1 MAPRADYCLLVPG
14 ILYIFPGLLFL
25 FLEVSVMYR
34 TLFCNDIR
42 EEHIG
47 KTVKLAGWVDV
58 VRDHGGVIFVDIRDY
73 TGVTQAVI
81 HNEELLKNVNKETVI
96 SVSGTVEKRDAET
109 VNDKIAT
116 GNVELMVDELTVL
129 GRSKN
134 MLPFDV
140 RSSRQSKDELRL
152 KYRYLDL
159 RNPKNHDNLVMR
171 SRIIGHLRKKMEE
184 KNFLEMQTP
193 ILTAS
198 SPEGA
203 RDFLV
208 PSRKHPGKFYALPQ
222 APQQFK
228 QLLMVSGFDRYFQV
242 APCFRDE
249 DARADRSP
257 GEFYQLD
264 FEMAFSTQEEV
275 LDVCE
280 DVVHSTFVE
289 FSNKKVTPKPFR
301 RITYADAMMYY
312 GSDKPDLR
320 NPLIICDLTE
330 FFAHV
335 DFPAF
340 KGRPVRGIVADCTGK
355 SKKFFED
362 SLKYAMSDEVGLG
375 GLGYITLKEG
385 VFAGPIAK
393 FLSEEQKKEIIS
405 LTNVKEGETLFFIC
419 DEKKNDTEKKAGLIR
434 SYLAKPDQLDL
445 IKDDSFEFC
454 FVVDFPMYEID
465 EETGDTIFTHNP
477 FSMPQGGMDSLVNK
491 EPTEV
496 LAYQYD
502 LVCNGIEL
510 ASGAVRNHDT
520 EIMKKAF
527 SIAGYDEEELKK
539 RFNALYNAFQY
550 GAPPHAGM
558 APGIDRMVMLLTDE
572 EKILDV
578 IAFPLNGNAQDLLLG
593 APSEVTNQQLED
605 VHLLGSGSAL
615 AQRSA
620 AVSAGSKNQGKRS
633 TFSNAQQLNQLAL
646 TEKEEEVVEKIFA
659 QMNKNEEILKTC
671 DTENVSEMVHVMQ
684 MTNVLRE
691 DERKQPFSRESLLE
705 GAPAR
710 NEDSWQVPRL
720 VK

>member
-1 MAPRADYCLLVPG
+1 
-14 ILYIFPGLLFL
+14 
-25 FLEVSVMYR
+25 MYR
-34 TLFCNDIR
+34 THFCNDIR
-42 EEHIG
+42 DEHVG
-47 KTVKLAGWVDV
+47 KVVELAGWVDV
-58 VRDHGGVIFVDIRDY
+58 IRDHGGVIFIDLRDY
-73 TGVTQAVI
+73 TGITQVVV
-81 HNEELLKNVNKETVI
+81 HDEKLLLNVNRETVI
-96 SVSGTVEKRDAET
+96 SVSGKVEKRDAET
-109 VNDKIAT
+109 VNEKIAT
-116 GNVELMVDELTVL
+116 GTVELVADTLKVL
-129 GRSKN
+129 GKSTN
-134 MLPFDV
+134 MLPFEV
-140 RSSRQSKDELRL
+140 SNSRASKDELRL

-159 RNPKNHDNLVMR
+159 RNPVNHNNLVMR
-171 SRIIGHLRKKMEE
+171 SKIIRHLRNKMEE
-184 KNFLEMQTP
+184 KNFLDMQTP

-264 FEMAFSTQEEV
+264 FEMAFATQEEV
-275 LDVCE
+275 LDICE
-280 DVVHSTFVE
+280 DLIYDTFKT
-289 FSNKKVTPKPFR
+289 FSDKKVTEKPFR
-301 RITYADAMMYY
+301 RITYADAMMTY

-320 NPLIICDLTE
+320 NPLVICDLTE
-330 FFAHV
+330 FFSNVA
-335 DFPAF
+335 FPAF
-340 KGRPVRGIVADCTGK
+340 KGKPVRGIVANCVGK

-362 SLKYAMSDEVGLG
+362 SLKYATSMEVGLG

-393 FLSEEQKKEIIS
+393 FLSDEQKVEITQLS
-405 LTNVKEGETLFFIC
+405 GVKEGETLFFIC
-419 DEKKNDTEKKAGLIR
+419 DEKKNDTEKKAGMIR
-434 SYLAKPDQLDL
+434 NWLAAPTQLNL
-445 IKDDSFEFC
+445 IKDDAFEFC
-454 FVVDFPMYEID
+454 FVVDFPMYEED
-465 EETGDTIFTHNP
+465 EETGETIFTHNP
-477 FSMPQGGMDSLVNK
+477 FSMPQGGMEALLTKKPDD
-491 EPTEV
+491 V

-510 ASGAVRNHDT
+510 ASGAVRNHDI

-527 SIAGYDEEELKK
+527 EIAGYEEAELKK
-539 RFNALYNAFQY
+539 RFNALYTAFQY

-593 APSEVTNQQLED
+593 APSEVTDQQLED

-615 AQRSA
+615 AHRGTATKGGAKA
-620 AVSAGSKNQGKRS
+620 ASNKRS
-633 TFSNAQQLNQLAL
+633 TFSNAQQLNQLELTADEEAL
-646 TEKEEEVVEKIFA
+646 MQGIFDS
-659 QMNKNEEILKTC
+659 MKDSESKLKAV
-671 DTENVSEMVHVMQ
+671 DTDNVDPMVHVME
-684 MTNVLRE
+684 MTNVLRD
-691 DERKQPFSRESLLE
+691 DERIQNFSRESLLSS
-705 GAPAR
+705 APQR
-710 NEDSWQVPRL
+710 SEDSWQVPRL

>member
-1 MAPRADYCLLVPG
+1 
-14 ILYIFPGLLFL
+14 
-25 FLEVSVMYR
+25 MYR

-42 EEHIG
+42 DKHIG
-47 KTVKLAGWVDV
+47 KTVELAGWVDV
-58 VRDHGGVIFVDIRDY
+58 VRDHGGVIFIDLRDY
-73 TGVTQAVI
+73 TGVTQVVV
-81 HNEELLKNVNKETVI
+81 HDESLLKDVNRETVI
-96 SVSGTVEKRDAET
+96 TVSGTVEKRALET
-109 VNDKIAT
+109 VNEKIDT
-116 GNVELMVDELTVL
+116 GNVELVANTLKVL
-129 GRSKN
+129 GKSQN

-140 RSSRQSKDELRL
+140 RASRLSKDELRL

-159 RNPKNHDNLVMR
+159 RNPKNHDNLVKR
-171 SRIIGHLRKKMEE
+171 SQIIRHLRNKMED
-184 KNFLEMQTP
+184 KGFLDMQTP

-228 QLLMVSGFDRYFQV
+228 QLLMVSGFDRYFQI

-264 FEMAFSTQEEV
+264 FEMAFATQEEV

-280 DVVHSTFVE
+280 DVIYDTFKT
-289 FSNKKVTPKPFR
+289 FSDKKISPKPFR
-301 RITYADAMMYY
+301 RITYADAMMTY

-330 FFAHV
+330 FFSTV

-340 KGRPVRGIVADCTGK
+340 KGKPVRGIVANCFGK

-362 SLKYAMSDEVGLG
+362 SLKFATSPEVGLG
-375 GLGYITLKEG
+375 GLGYITLKDG

-393 FLSEEQKKEIIS
+393 FLTDDKKAEIIS
-405 LTNVKEGETLFFIC
+405 LTGVKENETLFFIC

-434 SYLAKPDQLDL
+434 TWLAKKEQLDL
-445 IKDDSFEFC
+445 INEDAFEFC

-465 EETGDTIFTHNP
+465 EETGETIFTHNP
-477 FSMPQGGMDSLVNK
+477 FSMPQGGMDALLNK

-502 LVCNGIEL
+502 LVGNGIEL
-510 ASGAVRNHDT
+510 ASGAVRNHD
-520 EIMKKAF
+520 IDVMRKAF
-527 SIAGYDEEELKK
+527 EIAGYPEEELKK
-539 RFNALYNAFQY
+539 RFNALYTAFQY

-615 AQRSA
+615 AQRA
-620 AVSAGSKNQGKRS
+620 AVTGANKASSGKRS
-633 TFSNAQQLNQLAL
+633 TFSNAQQLNQLSLTDEEEAL
-646 TEKEEEVVEKIFA
+646 VQGIFRNMNEKEQILAKINTDDVEP
-659 QMNKNEEILKTC
+659 
-671 DTENVSEMVHVMQ
+671 MVHVMP

-691 DERKQPFSRESLLE
+691 DVRNQPFSRESLLE
-705 GAPAR
+705 GAPER
-710 NEDSWQVPRL
+710 NDDSWQVPRL

>member
-1 MAPRADYCLLVPG
+1 
-14 ILYIFPGLLFL
+14 
-25 FLEVSVMYR
+25 MYR
-34 TLFCNDIR
+34 TLFCNDICDK
-42 EEHIG
+42 HIG
-47 KTVKLAGWVDV
+47 QTVILAGWVDV
-58 VRDHGGVIFVDIRDY
+58 IRDHGGVIFLDLRDY
-73 TGVTQAVI
+73 TGVTQVVI
-81 HNEELLKNVNKETVI
+81 HDEELIKNLNRETVI
-96 SVSGTVEKRDAET
+96 SVTGVVEKRDPDT
-109 VNDKIAT
+109 VNNKIST
-116 GNVELMVDELTVL
+116 GFVELVASELTIL
-129 GRSKN
+129 GKSLN

-140 RSSRQSKDELRL
+140 RGSRQNKDELRL

-159 RNPKNHDNLVMR
+159 RNPKNHDNLVKR
-171 SRIIGHLRKKMEE
+171 SKIIRHLRSKMEE

-264 FEMAFSTQEEV
+264 FEMAFATQEEV
-275 LDVCE
+275 LEVCE
-280 DVVHSTFVE
+280 DVVHDTFVT
-289 FSNKKVTPKPFR
+289 FSDKKVTPKPFR
-301 RITYADAMMYY
+301 RITYEEAMMKY

-330 FFAHV
+330 FFAGV
-335 DFPAF
+335 SFPAF
-340 KGRPVRGIVADCTGK
+340 KGKPVRGIVADCAGK

-362 SLKYAMSDEVGLG
+362 SLKYAMSDEVGLA
-375 GLGYITLKEG
+375 GLGYITLKDG
-385 VFAGPIAK
+385 AFAGPIAK
-393 FLSEEQKKEIIS
+393 FLSDEQKSEITG
-405 LTNVKEGETLFFIC
+405 LTGVKEGETLFFIC
-419 DEKKNDTEKKAGLIR
+419 ADTRNETEKKAGLIR
-434 SYLAKPDQLDL
+434 TWLAKEEQLNL
-445 IKDDSFEFC
+445 IRDDSFEFC

-465 EETGDTIFTHNP
+465 EETGETIFTHNP
-477 FSMPQGGMDSLVNK
+477 FSMPQGGMDSLLNK
-491 EPTEV
+491 VPTEV

-510 ASGAVRNHDT
+510 ASGAVRNHD
-520 EIMKKAF
+520 IDVMKKAF
-527 SIAGYDEEELKK
+527 QIAGYDEEELKK
-539 RFNALYNAFQY
+539 RFNALYTAFQY

-593 APSEVTNQQLED
+593 APGEVTNQQLED
-605 VHLLGSGSAL
+605 VHLLGNGSAL
-615 AQRSA
+615 AKRSA
-620 AVSAGSKNQGKRS
+620 SGSATGTQQGKRS
-633 TFSNAQQLNQLAL
+633 TFSNVQQLNQISL
-646 TEKEEEVVEKIFA
+646 TKEEEELMQGVYDLMSENEK
-659 QMNKNEEILKTC
+659 KLGEY
-671 DTENVSEMVHVMQ
+671 DTENVEEMVHPMP

-691 DERKQPFSRESLLE
+691 DIRKQEFSRDSLLE
-705 GAPAR
+705 GAP
-710 NEDSWQVPRL
+710 EHSDDSWQVPRL
-720 VK
+720 VQ

>member
-1 MAPRADYCLLVPG
+1 
-14 ILYIFPGLLFL
+14 
-25 FLEVSVMYR
+25 MYR
-34 TLFCNDIR
+34 TQYCNDICDK
-42 EEHIG
+42 HIG
-47 KTVKLAGWVDV
+47 STVQLAGWVDV
-58 VRDHGGVIFVDIRDY
+58 VRDHGGVIFIDLRDY
-73 TGVTQAVI
+73 TGVTQVVI
-81 HNEELLKNVNKETVI
+81 HDEELVKNVSRETVI
-96 SVSGTVEKRDAET
+96 SVSGKVEKRALDT
-109 VNDKIAT
+109 VNEKIDT
-116 GNVELMVDELTVL
+116 GYVELVADSLKIL
-129 GRSKN
+129 GKSRN
-134 MLPFDV
+134 MLPFEV
-140 RSSRQSKDELRL
+140 RLSHMSKDELRL

-159 RNPKNHDNLVMR
+159 RNPKNHEKLVIR
-171 SRIIGHLRKKMEE
+171 SKIIRHLRNLMEG
-184 KNFLEMQTP
+184 KDFLDMQTP

-264 FEMAFSTQEEV
+264 YEMAFATQDDV
-275 LDVCE
+275 LEVCE
-280 DVVHSTFVE
+280 DIIYDTFKN
-289 FSNKKVTPKPFR
+289 FTDKMITQKPFR
-301 RITYADAMMYY
+301 RITFAESMLKY

-320 NPLIICDLTE
+320 NPLLICDLTN
-330 FFAHV
+330 FFAAV

-340 KGRPVRGIVADCTGK
+340 KNKPVRGIVANCSGK

-362 SLKYAMSDEVGLG
+362 SLKFATSPEVGLG
-375 GLGYITLKEG
+375 GLGYITFKEG

-393 FLSEEQKKEIIS
+393 FLSEDKKAEIIDI
-405 LTNVKEGETLFFIC
+405 TGAKEGETIFFIC
-419 DEKKNDTEKKAGLIR
+419 DDKRSDTEKKSGHIR
-434 SYLAKPDQLDL
+434 SWLAAKDQLDL
-445 IKDDSFEFC
+445 IRDDAFEFC
-454 FVVDFPMYEID
+454 FIVDFPMYEID

-477 FSMPQGGMDSLVNK
+477 FSMPQGGMDALLGDD
-491 EPTEV
+491 PTQV

-510 ASGAVRNHDT
+510 ASGAVRNHDVD
-520 EIMKKAF
+520 IMKKAF
-527 SIAGYDEEELKK
+527 EIAGYSEEDLKS
-539 RFNALYNAFQY
+539 RFNALYTAFQY

-572 EKILDV
+572 EKILEV

-605 VHLLGSGSAL
+605 IHLLGNSITS
-615 AQRSA
+615 RSA
-620 AVSAGSKNQGKRS
+620 PTAGNKGRSEKRA
-633 TFSNAQQLNQLAL
+633 TFSNAQQLNQLSL
-646 TEKEEEVVEKIFA
+646 TEKEENDMQNIFKMMKDQEDILQKI
-659 QMNKNEEILKTC
+659 N
-671 DTENVSEMVHVMQ
+671 TENVDEMIHVMP

-691 DERKQPFSRESLLE
+691 DERIQPFTRESLLE
-705 GAPAR
+705 GAPER
-710 NEDSWQVPRL
+710 SEDSWQVPRL